1 MMHPYL
7 YAGLRKT
14 DHEEYLSHLRA
25 TNTLQR
31 SRAKERT
38 MIYGQHKIEAMAE
51 RAGWT
56 VDYLLNGGRKR
67 KLNTVRQVIMYVL
80 REDGYTY
87 KEIGRMMGG
96 RDHATIMHGEQAA
109 RDAIAVQD
117 AIFAHWW
124 PRVTREPFPPR
135 P

>member
-7 YAGLRKT
+7 YAGLRKNEQ
-14 DHEEYLSHLRA
+14 HEYLSCMKARDAGKTYRHK
-25 TNTLQR
+25 QR
-31 SRAKERT
+31 NMRYA
-38 MIYGQHKIEAMAE
+38 HDKIEAMAQ

-56 VDYLLNGGRKR
+56 VDHLLNGGRKR
-67 KLNTVRQVIMYVL
+67 ELNTVRQIIMYVL

-87 KEIGRMMGG
+87 KEIGRLMGG

-109 RDAIAVQD
+109 REAIAVQD